1 MPQFNFLTHFTIHSF
16 NFFNSMSK
24 DYETTGVLSSGEMDP
39 FRQAIPVLSSTL
51 DLLFESDYMRTDY
64 MKDGSLRGDTDYTQK
79 SVLNSQNGQNG
90 QNDGDYC
97 VEGDEKSKWSTEET
111 ATLSSAACR
120 LVFVFSPTLILISL
134 MF

>member
-1 MPQFNFLTHFTIHSF
+1 
-16 NFFNSMSK
+16 MSK

-51 DLLFESDYMRTDY
+51 DLLFESDSMKIDSMR
-64 MKDGSLRGDTDYTQK
+64 DGSLRGDTDYNNQK

-90 QNDGDYC
+90 GDYC
-97 VEGDEKSKWSTEET
+97 EVADEKSKWSTEET

-120 LVFVFSPTLILISL
+120 SVLVFTLTLIIIT
-134 MF
+134 

>member
-1 MPQFNFLTHFTIHSF
+1 
-16 NFFNSMSK
+16 MSK

-51 DLLFESDYMRTDY
+51 DLLFESDSMRTDY

-79 SVLNSQNGQNG
+79 SVLNGQNSQNSQNGHNE
-90 QNDGDYC
+90 GDYC

-120 LVFVFSPTLILISL
+120 LVFTLTLIIIT
-134 MF
+134 